1 MIGDDD
7 DNNDDDHDDASW
19 SDGFWKYST
28 GIDAGQYFFAT
39 NLYWT
44 KMQFIIRWI
53 IQAEKE

>member
-44 KMQFIIRWI
+44 KMKFIIRWI
-53 IQAEKE
+53 IQAE